1 MYKEISKS
9 ALVYLYMPIKTH
21 ATSLNNQDDKVLC
34 NEQVNYCN
42 RKKADSRMFY
52 HLSLVA
58 KI

>member
-1 MYKEISKS
+1 
-9 ALVYLYMPIKTH
+9 MPIKTH

-34 NEQVNYCN
+34 TEQVNYCN